1 MEAAASPLPSEDT
14 TPPVTK
20 MYFGATSI
28 PPFARGRPCS
38 NIVDFR
44 RPVDDAPIQPCVA
57 QCGERGGHR
66 RAARDA
72 EADHLVAAEYRLDP
86 AALGQ
91 PPLDPLA
98 CGANRT
104 DLCHQRLRTRS
115 PLLAGG

>member
-86 AALGQ
+86 AGLGQ
-91 PPLDPLA
+91 PPLDPLP
-98 CGANRT
+98 CGAPPHEPS
-104 DLCHQRLRTRS
+104 HQRGSARR
-115 PLLAGG
+115 P

>member
-1 MEAAASPLPSEDT
+1 MDAAASPLPSEDT

-44 RPVDDAPIQPCVA
+44 RPVDDAPIEPCVT

-72 EADHLVAAEYRLDP
+72 EADHLVAAEEWLDGAP
-86 AALGQ
+86 VGQ
-91 PPLDPLA
+91 PPLAALA
-98 CGANRT
+98 RGAAR
-104 DLCHQRLRTRS
+104 QVQ
-115 PLLAGG
+115 